1 MDRARQSCKMH
12 GFDSQ
17 GVLIQ
22 EQKCKIMYS
31 NKCLCNTHQPLI
43 ETGVLFVIEKE
54 NRNRKSLLLKA
65 QRGISRIW
73 LDHLPHIVVLV
84 LLLCSTFIFSDQP

>member
-1 MDRARQSCKMH
+1 MH

-17 GVLIQ
+17 GALIQ
-22 EQKCKIMYS
+22 EQKCKVMYS

-65 QRGISRIW
+65 QRGISWIW

-84 LLLCSTFIFSDQP
+84 LPITATSCFVPPSYSVISHALP